1 MVMQLTK
8 STTDRSLNGSSE
20 LGSRESKRADKADA
34 IVVGS
39 GINGLVAAAELAQAG
54 WSVILI
60 ERNAEIGGF
69 IATEERTLPGYLH
82 DTFSSWHPLFVSSPA
97 YAVIGKLLHQHGLE
111 YRNTEGWVTASV
123 ADDGRVTL
131 AHRDP
136 ERTAAEFAHAED
148 RSAYLA
154 MLKRLGQNM
163 ASIGGL
169 LGSEP
174 RSLALVHHMS
184 GLARSGGLRGIE
196 WWLRAA
202 VTSGR
207 AYMRRDFQGHE
218 VDHLY
223 APWLLHAGLSPDH
236 AGGGLMMPLFA
247 GTLHGFGL
255 PVVAGGAGRFV
266 AAFSSLLASLNAR
279 VETGIE
285 VDRILVAQR
294 RAVGVEAA
302 GRTFQARRAVLASV
316 TPSALYGRLL
326 PEGAVDSALRAEAAS
341 FRHGRAALQIHV
353 ALSEPLSWRDS
364 RLAEIPLIHLSDG
377 SASTGIACAEAEAGL
392 LPRYPTVVVGQQYL
406 LDPCRVPA
414 GAAALWLQLQE
425 VPYAPH
431 GDAAGELDTAQG
443 WTEALAKG
451 YANRVLDRIARHAP
465 DLRDKIRAIDVLTPD
480 DLRARNPNAV
490 SGDPY
495 GGSAEL
501 DQSLLWRP
509 LASSGRHAT
518 PVSRLWHIGAS
529 THPGAGL
536 GGGSGHLV
544 ATTLVRRSAWRR

>member
-1 MVMQLTK
+1 M
-8 STTDRSLNGSSE
+8 TDE
-20 LGSRESKRADKADA
+20 ADA

-39 GINGLVAAAELAQAG
+39 GINGLVAATELARAG
-54 WSVILI
+54 WLVILL

-82 DTFSSWHPLFVSSPA
+82 DTFSSWHPLFVSGPA
-97 YAVIGKLLHQHGLE
+97 YAALGELLHRHGLE
-111 YRNTEGWVTASV
+111 YRNTDGWVTASV
-123 ADDGRVTL
+123 ADDGRATL
-131 AHRDP
+131 AHRNP
-136 ERTAAEFAHAED
+136 QRTAAQFARAED
-148 RSAYLA
+148 RDAYLA
-154 MLKRLGQNM
+154 MLQRLGENM

-169 LGSEP
+169 LGSEV
-174 RSLALVHHMS
+174 RSGALVRHAV
-184 GLARSGGLRGIE
+184 GLVRSGGRRGAE

-207 AYMRRDFQGHE
+207 TFMRRNFRGHE

-236 AGGGLMMPLFA
+236 AAGGLMVPLFA
-247 GTLHGFGL
+247 GILHGFGL
-255 PVVAGGAGRFV
+255 PVVAGGAGRIV
-266 AAFSSLLASLNAR
+266 AAFRSLLDSLGVR
-279 VETGIE
+279 VETGVE
-285 VDRILVAQR
+285 VDRILVER
-294 RAVGVEAA
+294 GRAVGVAAA
-302 GRTFQARRAVLASV
+302 GRTFRARHAVLVSV

-326 PEGAVDSALRAEAAS
+326 PEDAVDEALRAEAAS

-353 ALSEPLSWRDS
+353 ALAAPPGWRDA
-364 RLAEIPLIHLSDG
+364 RLAEMPLIHLSDG
-377 SASTGIACAEAEAGL
+377 SADTGIACAEAEAGL
-392 LPRYPTVVVGQQYL
+392 LPRRPTVVVGQQYL
-406 LDPCRVPA
+406 LDPARVPA

-425 VPYAPH
+425 VPHAPR
-431 GDAAGELDTAQG
+431 GDAAGELDTTQG

-465 DLRDKIRAIDVLTPD
+465 DLPDKVRAIDILTPC
-480 DLRARNPNAV
+480 DLHRRNPNAV
-490 SGDPY
+490 NGDPY

-501 DQSLLWRP
+501 DQNLLWRP

-518 PVSRLWHIGAS
+518 PVGRLWHIGAS

-544 ATTLVRRSAWRR
+544 ATTLSRRRAWRR

>member
-1 MVMQLTK
+1 MT
-8 STTDRSLNGSSE
+8 G
-20 LGSRESKRADKADA
+20 GADA

-54 WSVILI
+54 WSVILL

-82 DTFSSWHPLFVSSPA
+82 DTFSSWHPLFVAGPA
-97 YAVIGKLLHQHGLE
+97 YAALGESLHRHGLE
-111 YRNTEGWVTASV
+111 YRNTDNWMTASV
-123 ADDGRVTL
+123 ADDGRATL

-154 MLKRLGQNM
+154 MLQRLGENI

-169 LGSEP
+169 LGSEL
-174 RSLALVHHMS
+174 RSFASVRHVS
-184 GLARSGGLRGIE
+184 GLIRRSGLRRAE

-207 AYMRRDFQGHE
+207 AYARRDFRGHE

-223 APWLLHAGLSPDH
+223 APWLLHAGLSPDN
-236 AGGGLMMPLFA
+236 AAGGLMIPLFA

-266 AAFSSLLASLNAR
+266 TAFHSLLVSLGVH
-279 VETGIE
+279 VETSFE
-285 VDRILVAQR
+285 VNRILVAQG
-294 RAVGVEAA
+294 RAVGVQAA
-302 GRTFQARRAVLASV
+302 GRSLRARRAVLASV
-316 TPSALYGRLL
+316 TPAALYNQLL
-326 PEGAVDSALRAEAAS
+326 PEGAVDSALRIEAAH
-341 FRHGRAALQIHV
+341 FRHGRGAMQIHV
-353 ALSEPLSWRDS
+353 ALSEPLGWRDS
-364 RLAEIPLIHLSDG
+364 RLRQVPLIHLADG
-377 SASTGIACAEAEAGL
+377 SASTGVACAEADAGL
-392 LPRYPTVVVGQQYL
+392 LPRRPTVVVGQQYL
-406 LDPCRVPA
+406 LDPVRVPA

-425 VPYAPH
+425 VPYAPR
-431 GDAAGELDTAQG
+431 GDAAGELDTTQG
-443 WTEALAKG
+443 WTKALAEG
-451 YANRVLDRIARHAP
+451 YANRVLDRVAGHAP
-465 DLRDKIRAIDVLTPD
+465 DLRRKVRTIDVLTPD

-490 SGDPY
+490 NGDPY

-509 LASSGRHAT
+509 LGSSGRHAT
-518 PVSRLWHIGAS
+518 PVDRLWHIGAS

-544 ATTLVRRSAWRR
+544 ATTLIRGRARRA